1 MKKILIILC
10 SMTCCIALQAQSR
23 SFEEFQKQQN
33 ARFNQ
38 FKQDKQAEFDAFRN
52 KQNERYAE
60 FIKKNWGKFHGQQA
74 VEPKE
79 EKPVPPV
86 IYDTAPSSQPIPEA
100 EPAKPI
106 LVEEDIVPIH
116 QPLPQPE
123 PIAPVEPKKD
133 ESYKT
138 YAISFYGTLVSVGFP
153 RQKEFCLHGIDEE
166 SLANAWTELS
176 SPEYDITLNN
186 VLAARDHL
194 SLCDW
199 GYLKLLQ
206 AITEKRYGK
215 TNEAV
220 FMQAFL
226 LSQSGYKMRLATDKE
241 KLYLLV
247 ASQHGIFSM
256 MYFVLDN
263 DKFYALNCNSHELYI
278 CNASFDKE
286 QAISMQLRQEQNLD
300 LELTQP
306 RTLTSEHGVK
316 ATVMVNKNMI
326 DFFNDY
332 PSAYINDDP
341 NTCWAVHANTPLEQT
356 IKDKLYPDLKKAI
369 AGLNEYDAVN
379 KLLNFVQ
386 TAFEYEYDDKV
397 WGTDRVFFSS
407 ETLYYPYADCED
419 RSILFS
425 RIIRD
430 LLGLDVVLLHYPG
443 HLATAV
449 AFTTEVRG
457 DYLMFNNKRY
467 VVCDPTYIHA
477 PVGKTMPSMNNKE
490 AKIVVL

>member
-100 EPAKPI
+100 EPATPI

-166 SLANAWTELS
+166 YLANAWTELS

-226 LSQSGYKMRLATDKE
+226 LSQSGYKMRLATDRE

-256 MYFVLDN
+256 MYFMVDN
-263 DKFYALNCNSHELYI
+263 DKFYALNCNNHELYI

-306 RTLTSEHGVK
+306 RTLTSEQGVK

-397 WGTDRVFFSS
+397 WGSDRVFFSS

-457 DYLMFNNKRY
+457 DYLIFNNKRY